1 MTAPSGVPGASPG
14 RATGGPRVGSAH
26 NIRRVI
32 IDSDQIPSDALR
44 GIKVINMAVNVPGPL
59 AAARLRA
66 YGAEV
71 VKIEPPQGDPLG
83 AIGDSWYREMVG
95 DSEVLTID
103 AKSGGG
109 RDRIHAML
117 DAADVLITS
126 MRPSAL
132 ARIGLDSAVEA
143 HPHLCHVEIVGDSDD
158 PEVPGHDLTY
168 QAAAG
173 VLSPPTMP
181 KVLVADLMGT
191 ERAVSAAMALLVR
204 RGRKGVGGMAR
215 VGLRQAAEAASA
227 PARHGFTGEGG
238 LLGGG
243 LPSYGLYEV
252 EDGWVAVAALEPHFL
267 ARLTDL
273 TGATDAESLSAYL
286 RSRKRA
292 TVARW
297 AMDHDL
303 PIASVE

>member
-1 MTAPSGVPGASPG
+1 MTPRRVCPARPPSGTWAIP
-14 RATGGPRVGSAH
+14 AH
-26 NIRRVI
+26 TIRPVI
-32 IDSDQIPSDALR
+32 IDADQIPSDALR

-71 VKIEPPQGDPLG
+71 VKIEPPQGDPVAG
-83 AIGDSWYREMVG
+83 MGDSWYREMRG
-95 DSEVLTID
+95 DAEVVTID
-103 AKSGGG
+103 AKSAEG

-117 DAADVLITS
+117 DDADVLITS

-132 ARIGLDSAVEA
+132 GRIGLDSAVEA
-143 HPHLCHVEIVGDSDD
+143 HPHLCHVEIVGDSEN

-181 KVLVADLMGT
+181 KVLVADLMGA
-191 ERAVSAAMALLVR
+191 ERAVSAALALLVR
-204 RGRKGVGGMAR
+204 RGRKGAGGMAR

-227 PARHGFTGEGG
+227 PARHGFTGEGD

-273 TGATDAESLSAYL
+273 TGATDEGSLSRYL

-292 TVARW
+292 TIARW

-303 PIASVE
+303 PIAPVE